1 MRSRFVLIVLI
12 FLSINGFAQSLEN
25 VLNPGPKLYSGV
37 VFGYN
42 GGFGGQLNLTITN
55 FQKDFPLSARFGI
68 GYTAM
73 EPGKSAD
80 ARRIFI
86 NNATNGTPE
95 ERGWMWNLNF
105 DLLIP
110 LSFLTNSHIYLGPRY
125 SMFTA
130 NFKYVGGNEDF
141 DVTSNQFGLGGGL
154 ETQFPLVPN
163 LYMVFSAGAEYFFEG
178 TLKGHDTAYS
188 PDGDDVNPRED
199 YSYSDADEAV
209 NQPQILG
216 RFMLGINYGF

>member
-1 MRSRFVLIVLI
+1 MRSRIALIVLI
-12 FLSINGFAQSLEN
+12 FFSINGFAQSLEN
-25 VLNPGPKLYSGV
+25 VLHPGPKLYGGV

-42 GGFGGQLNLTITN
+42 GGFGGQINLTITS
-55 FQKDFPLSARFGI
+55 FQKGFPLSARFGM
-68 GYTAM
+68 GYTTM

-110 LSFLTNSHIYLGPRY
+110 LSFISNSYIYLGPRY

-163 LYMVFSAGAEYFFEG
+163 LYMVFGAGAEYFFEG
-178 TLKGHDTAYS
+178 TLKGHDTSYS

-209 NQPQILG
+209 NQPKILG